1 MTWQLWQLH
10 PLLLHMHKKAAAYV
24 PPAAICIH
32 ETDGLKH
39 GLELRA
45 KLRQPQRK
53 GHQTLIKPFL
63 GPSPLLYLFLSYM
76 AQ

>member
-1 MTWQLWQLH
+1 M
-10 PLLLHMHKKAAAYV
+10 
-24 PPAAICIH
+24 PPEAICIH
-32 ETDGLKH
+32 EADGLKH

-53 GHQTLIKPFL
+53 RHQTLIKPFL
-63 GPSPLLYLFLSYM
+63 GRSPLLYPFFSYM